1 MIRISQEKF
10 DFSEIRR
17 VYEDLVA
24 PKLITS
30 IKAFFSKEKVYSNH
44 ADRNVRDA
52 YKIVA
57 AFLKRYGLDQIGGQ
71 PDKLK
76 GNVLEYLLGGKDGP
90 QRYLESIILSF
101 WRCAVDV
108 CIDSINAAA
117 PGSSIRYLYDTEVEA
132 LSKWE
137 ANNEEIGEEE
147 IQSIDLIRMLTKVL
161 YGGAEEEEQS
171 ENAGSCESSS
181 DDDPDLGKKA
191 KASENTKGALDML
204 AAIFDYDEMNRP
216 LVKGTPRHQ
225 LMSAMR
231 ISVCPY
237 CNRQYITI
245 YSEGEKGI
253 RKETG
258 RKHNNNPVKKTTA
271 DLDHFYIK
279 SQYPYLSL
287 SIYNFIPSC
296 QICNSRFKGTM
307 DFYIHPHVYP
317 YTEEFGDDVK
327 FTMKLDTCL
336 VDDKEKWEDMIE
348 LADQS
353 GNEAVKNSIST
364 FMLEQVYQS
373 HMDYVQEL
381 RIKSNMYNKD
391 MIDALDEDYGGL
403 LGDKRSI
410 LDLIFGQYLDRS
422 QFHRRPL
429 SKLTRDIL
437 EECYS
442 DQIDWESV

>member
-24 PKLITS
+24 PKVITS
-30 IKAFFSKEKVYSNH
+30 IKAFFAKEKVYANH
-44 ADRNVRDA
+44 SDRNVRDA

-57 AFLKRYGLDQIGGQ
+57 DFLKRYGLDKIGAQ
-71 PDKLK
+71 PDRLK
-76 GNVLEYLLGGKDGP
+76 GNVLEYLLGGKDDP
-90 QRYLESIILSF
+90 QRYLEGIILSF
-101 WRCAVDV
+101 WRFAADV
-108 CIDSINAAA
+108 CVDSINATV
-117 PGSSIRYLYDTEVEA
+117 PGSSIKYLDNVEVEA

-137 ANNEEIGEEE
+137 ANIGKTGKED
-147 IQSIDLIRMLTKVL
+147 IRVIDLLPTLTRVL
-161 YGGAEEEEQS
+161 YGGAEEKDRS
-171 ENAGSCESSS
+171 ENVGGSPNG
-181 DDDPDLGKKA
+181 DKDQGDKA
-191 KASENTKGALDML
+191 KASGKTKGALDIL
-204 AAIFDYDEMNRP
+204 AEIFNYDEMNRP

-231 ISVCPY
+231 VSVCPY

-245 YSEGEKGI
+245 YSESMKGI
-253 RKETG
+253 GEETG
-258 RKHNNNPVKKTTA
+258 GEQNKNPVKKTTA

-307 DFYIHPHVYP
+307 DFYVHPHVYP

-336 VDDKEKWEDMIE
+336 IDDKEKWEKMIE
-348 LADQS
+348 LADGS
-353 GNEAVKNSIST
+353 GKEAVRNSIST

-391 MIDALDEDYGGL
+391 MIAALDKDYGGL

-429 SKLTRDIL
+429 SKLARDIL

-442 DQIDWESV
+442 DQIDWESI

>member
-24 PKLITS
+24 PKVITS
-30 IKAFFSKEKVYSNH
+30 IKDFFAKEKVYGNH
-44 ADRNVRDA
+44 SDRNVRDA

-57 AFLKRYGLDQIGGQ
+57 AFLKRYGLDQIGAQ
-71 PDKLK
+71 SDRLK
-76 GNVLEYLLGGKDGP
+76 GNVLEYLLGGKDDP

-101 WRCAVDV
+101 WRVAADV
-108 CIDSINAAA
+108 CVDSINAAV
-117 PGSSIRYLYDTEVEA
+117 PGSSIKYLDNAEVEA

-137 ANNEEIGEEE
+137 ANIGEIGKED
-147 IQSIDLIRMLTKVL
+147 IRAIDFLPTLTRVL
-161 YGGAEEEEQS
+161 YGGTEEKDQS
-171 ENAGSCESSS
+171 ENAGDSPNGDKSQ
-181 DDDPDLGKKA
+181 GAKA
-191 KASENTKGALDML
+191 KASGKTKGALDIL
-204 AAIFDYDEMNRP
+204 AAIFNYDEMNRP

-245 YSEGEKGI
+245 YSENMKGI
-253 RKETG
+253 GEETG
-258 RKHNNNPVKKTTA
+258 REQNKYPVKKTTA

-307 DFYIHPHVYP
+307 DFYVHPHVYP

-336 VDDKEKWEDMIE
+336 IDDKEKWEKMIE
-348 LADQS
+348 LADGS
-353 GNEAVKNSIST
+353 GKEAVRNSIST

-391 MIDALDEDYGGL
+391 MIAVLDKDYGGL

-442 DQIDWESV
+442 DQIDWESI